1 MIVVVVLAVE
11 VIVVIVTKI
20 VLADVEEV
28 ENTV

>member
-1 MIVVVVLAVE
+1 MVVVEAVE

>member
-1 MIVVVVLAVE
+1 MVVVVAVE